1 MIARRPPKIDLR
13 AAPLQRPP
21 SAAQI
26 AFIER
31 RVLPISS
38 LSHGAHYNGLLD
50 EETTVGRWHSKKRR
64 FIFWER
70 NVSQPRAT
78 AIAHVA
84 DPGTGSRFAPLSRQE
99 SERETHVSDFAFE
112 TTGT

>member
-1 MIARRPPKIDLR
+1 MIERRPPKSALR
-13 AAPLQRPP
+13 GAPMQRPP
-21 SAAQI
+21 SAAQV

-31 RVLPISS
+31 KVLPISS
-38 LSHGAHYNGLLD
+38 LLHGAHYNGLLD
-50 EETTVGRWHSKKRR
+50 EEMTIGRWHSKKRR

-70 NVSQPRAT
+70 NVAQPRAT

-84 DPGTGSRFAPLSRQE
+84 DPGTGPRFAPLARHDC
-99 SERETHVSDFAFE
+99 ERETHISDFAFE